1 MIQYAQQA
9 HTLMSS
15 VSMLCNALANQFALV
30 VIVSLVA
37 AAPVDVLRSP
47 HTARLVLHSMSIKAK
62 KHLRKHNTV
71 LHIPTAPQAGLLLS
85 SS

>member
-1 MIQYAQQA
+1 
-9 HTLMSS
+9 MSS
-15 VSMLCNALANQFALV
+15 VSMLGNALANRSALV

-37 AAPVDVLRSP
+37 AVPVDVWRRP

-62 KHLRKHNTV
+62 KHLRKHNTI
-71 LHIPTAPQAGLLLS
+71 LHIPMALQAGLLLS